1 MKRTTAIISIIL
13 ILSLCLNGWLL
24 RERQKS
30 DEMIAQAAWH
40 GFNSINAEL
49 KVLKNEME
57 HMDAD
62 AGFTKE
68 KFQNSYQEFFSVCW
82 LEIRGLDKLF
92 KARKSVYR
100 DYNLF
105 FLDDYLLGIN
115 NRLNSDSLSEAE
127 ARQCFD
133 SVENVLKQWTAF
145 PWHAFGEYYQY
156 NFKKDPENVK
166 GEIQKLKELVATESE
181 KAKLNE

>member
-13 ILSLCLNGWLL
+13 ILSLCLNGWLI

-30 DEMIAQAAWH
+30 DEMIAQAVWH

-49 KVLKNEME
+49 QVLKSEME
-57 HMDAD
+57 HLDAD
-62 AGFTKE
+62 AEFVQAE
-68 KFQNSYQEFFSVCW
+68 FQDSYQKFFSVCW
-82 LEIRGLDKLF
+82 LEIRGIDKLF
-92 KARKSVYR
+92 KARKSVYQ

-115 NRLNSDSLSEAE
+115 NRLNSDSLSKTE

-133 SVENVLKQWTAF
+133 SVENILKRWTAF
-145 PWHAFGEYYQY
+145 PWHALGEYYQY
-156 NFKKDPENVK
+156 DFKKDPENVK
-166 GEIQKLKELVATESE
+166 EEIQKLKELVATESE
-181 KAKLNE
+181 KTKVA